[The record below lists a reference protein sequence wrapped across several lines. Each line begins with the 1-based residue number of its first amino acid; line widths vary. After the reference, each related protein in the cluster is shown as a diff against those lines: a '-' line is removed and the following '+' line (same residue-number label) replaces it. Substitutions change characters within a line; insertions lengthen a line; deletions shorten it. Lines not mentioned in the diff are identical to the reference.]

1 MFTFRRMRDGKKE
14 RLGSL
19 TYAKI
24 GKVQSSVILK
34 GFCPGEGS
42 LQMNWEKQAL
52 LGLGEGEDKTH
63 PSQVICKCD
72 CGE

>member
-1 MFTFRRMRDGKKE
+1 MRDDSKE
-14 RLGSL
+14 SPGSFAF
-19 TYAKI
+19 AKNGTI
-24 GKVQSSVILK
+24 QSSLIFQ
-34 GFCPGEGS
+34 GFFPGEDS

-52 LGLGEGEDKTH
+52 LGLGEGEDITH